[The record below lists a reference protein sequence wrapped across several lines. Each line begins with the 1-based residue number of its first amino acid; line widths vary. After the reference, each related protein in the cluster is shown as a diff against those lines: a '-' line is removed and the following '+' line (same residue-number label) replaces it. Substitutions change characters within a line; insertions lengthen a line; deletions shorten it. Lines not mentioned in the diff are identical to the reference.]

1 MEMHAWESKSWRMHG
16 ECWEGHEREGRGME
30 LSGEFITGVP
40 APWRRGTMLSGCRE
54 QMSCQGGPIGHTGRS
69 FTRGL
74 FIKVWAGLEE
84 LAGLAEFPGI

>member
-1 MEMHAWESKSWRMHG
+1 MESAGKGMNGKGG
-16 ECWEGHEREGRGME
+16 EWNCR
-30 LSGEFITGVP
+30 GEFITGVP

-84 LAGLAEFPGI
+84 LEGLAEFPGI